1 MSDHLPDMN
10 NKPSYKELEQ
20 QIEDLQSQIYSLQ
33 KGFNT
38 QPETDIP
45 GGDLLYSLIQ
55 SLPLNIYAKSTS
67 GHFTFAN
74 NYYCE
79 SLGLPHSEILNKT
92 DHEVHPGHLADKYIA
107 DDNKV
112 IDTRQSISCE
122 EEWKSLDGDKIY
134 VHVIKSPIFD
144 AGTTSSEHP
153 IVLGTLGV
161 FWDITE
167 KKISEN
173 HLQQSE
179 EKYRNILESIEEGY
193 LELNTDLQLSFFND
207 SLCKFSG
214 YSSKELTSKHFSEL
228 VEKNQADLLN
238 KIGKKVILQQ
248 KPLFL
253 TDICIS
259 TKQQSTVH
267 LELSLSPILDQ
278 HNKVLGVRG
287 VARNI
292 TERLHAEKER
302 KKLESQ
308 LNQSQKLESLGTLA
322 GGIAHDFNNIL
333 FLITGY
339 TDLALLDIIDKI
351 DPTDKLKKIK
361 SSSTRATDLVSQ
373 ILTFARRDEKKH
385 KPIDITTTIYTIEK
399 LLRSA
404 LPSNVDI
411 QTDITP
417 TLPSII
423 NGDETELHQILMN
436 LGVNA
441 GHAIGEQNGKIIFKL
456 ENIIVDEKLSELQTG
471 LTLKPHVL
479 LTISDTGTGIS
490 KKNLKRI
497 FEPFFTTKKT
507 GEGTGLGLS
516 VVHGIITGMSGAIS
530 VDSEKNRGTSFQI
543 YIPLLEQIQT
553 TPRPKTQNVKNGN
566 QEHILLVDDDKEI
579 LHMVKGMLKDL
590 NYRCTTAKNGLD
602 GLKKYKKNKHSFSCI
617 LTDQTMPVMTGM
629 EMSKKILSLSPNEK
643 IILCTGFSHNI
654 TEKEVEKIGIR
665 KYVNKPVLLVELS
678 NILHELI
685 NSPKNTPEN

>member
-1 MSDHLPDMN
+1 MN
-10 NKPSYKELEQ
+10 KKPSYKDLEQ
-20 QIEDLQSQIYSLQ
+20 QVKDLQHKVRTLQ
-33 KGFNT
+33 QENCA
-38 QPETDIP
+38 QPDTDIP
-45 GGDLLYSLIQ
+45 GGALLYSLIQ

-79 SLGLPHSEILNKT
+79 SVDLPHSAILNKT
-92 DHEVHPGHLADKYIA
+92 DHDVHPGDLAEKYIA
-107 DDNKV
+107 DDQKV
-112 IDTRQSISCE
+112 MDTRQSMSFE
-122 EEWKSLDGDKIY
+122 EDWKSLNGKKNY

-144 AGTTSSEHP
+144 AESTSFENP
-153 IVLGTLGV
+153 TVIGTLGI

-167 KKISEN
+167 KKLAEIN
-173 HLQQSE
+173 LQQSE

-193 LELNTDLQLSFFND
+193 FELNTVLQLTFFND
-207 SLCKFSG
+207 SFCKIIG
-214 YSSKELTSKHFSEL
+214 YSQSELTSKHFSKL
-228 VEKNQADLLN
+228 VDKKHTDALH
-238 KIGKKVILQQ
+238 KINTEVILHS

-253 TDICIS
+253 TDIRIS
-259 TKQQSTVH
+259 TKEHSTVH

-278 HNKVLGVRG
+278 HKVVIGARG

-292 TERLHAEKER
+292 TTRIQTERVQKNLKT
-302 KKLESQ
+302 Q
-308 LNQSQKLESLGTLA
+308 LNQSQKLESLGNLA

-339 TDLALLDIIDKI
+339 TDLALLDVVDKI
-351 DPTDKLKKIK
+351 DPTESLQKIK
-361 SSSTRATDLVSQ
+361 SASTRATDLVSQ
-373 ILTFARRDEKKH
+373 ILTFARRGERKH
-385 KPIDITTTIYTIEK
+385 NPIDITTTIYTIEK
-399 LLRSA
+399 LLTSA
-404 LPSNVDI
+404 LPSNIDI

-417 TLPSII
+417 TSPSII
-423 NGDETELHQILMN
+423 NGNETELHQIMMN

-456 ENIIVDEKLSELQTG
+456 ENIIIDERLAKLQAG
-471 LTLKPHVL
+471 LNPGPYAL

-516 VVHGIITGMSGAIS
+516 VVHGIIAGMGGVIS
-530 VDSEKNRGTSFQI
+530 VSSKKHGTSFQI
-543 YIPLLEQIQT
+543 FLPLLEQIPT
-553 TPRPKTQNVKNGN
+553 LPREKTQTIINGN

-579 LHMVKGMLKDL
+579 RHMVKGMLRDL
-590 NYRCTTAKNGLD
+590 NYHCTTAKNGLD
-602 GLKKYKKNKHSFSCI
+602 GLEKYKKNKASFACI
-617 LTDQTMPVMTGM
+617 LTDQTMPVMTGI
-629 EMSKKILSLSPNEK
+629 EMSKKILSESPDAK

-654 TEKEVEKIGIR
+654 TEKDAENIGIK
-665 KYVNKPVLLVELS
+665 KYINKPVLIIKLS

-685 NSPKNTPEN
+685 H